1 MALSGGGHGAWGMGH
16 GAWGM
21 GHGAWEA
28 SGGPLPLLGG
38 LKTNISAE
46 LSFLKSKL
54 SPTFTRGAPPPLLK
68 IPDPPLFITFGNSR
82 SVCL

>member
-1 MALSGGGHGAWGMGH
+1 MGH

-54 SPTFTRGAPPPLLK
+54 SPTFTRGAPPPPFENPRSAPVHYFRKFTLC
-68 IPDPPLFITFGNSR
+68 LFIGYISE
-82 SVCL
+82 